1 MKIFKKWWF
10 WLIVVLIIAVIGSGV
25 ESDADEPLDSTDTTV
40 AETTD
45 ATDAVSYEV
54 VDLQQMMNELG
65 ANALKAEKTYQDM
78 YVQITC
84 KIANF
89 DSDGKYISVEPVDAD
104 EWNFN
109 TAMCYIKNE
118 DQLNFLLEK
127 AVGDTITI
135 KGRVKSIGEVIGYSF
150 DMDEIN

>member
-1 MKIFKKWWF
+1 MK
-10 WLIVVLIIAVIGSGV
+10 VAVIGSGV

-40 AETTD
+40 AETAD
-45 ATDAVSYEV
+45 ATDAISYEV
-54 VDLQQMMNELG
+54 VDLQQMMNELD

-135 KGRVKSIGEVIGYSF
+135 KGKVKSIGEVIGYSF
-150 DMDEIN
+150 DMDEIS